1 MPMTD
6 TKVFPTLV
14 YDDGPAAIRFLEQ
27 ALGFEQAA
35 VYSGET
41 EGSIAHAQLNWPA
54 GGAVMLSS
62 GRGADDVFG
71 DLANRTMSVYLVS
84 DDPDGLFDRAQQAG
98 AKIVRP
104 LTDADYGSRG
114 FSISDPEG
122 NLWSVGT
129 YAGT

>member
-1 MPMTD
+1 MSD

-14 YDDGPAAIRFLEQ
+14 YDDGPAAIRFLIE
-27 ALGFEQAA
+27 ALGFEEAA
-35 VYSGET
+35 VYPGET
-41 EGSIAHAQLNWPA
+41 EDSIAHAQLNWPP

-62 GRGADDVFG
+62 GRGADDEFG
-71 DLANRTMSVYLVS
+71 DLASRRMSVYLVS
-84 DDPDGLFDRAQQAG
+84 DDPDGLFARAEQAG
-98 AKIVRP
+98 AKVIRP

-114 FSISDPEG
+114 FSIADPEG